1 MTVSE
6 IRFRKKN
13 EKSDDQLLLEE
24 LRSLHQDLDRA
35 YTCFELLSDGDLV
48 EATIYEIESLK
59 ARYRHLLCLA
69 KQRKIQSETRDIYG
83 C

>member
-1 MTVSE
+1 MTVTE
-6 IRFRKKN
+6 IRFRKRN

-24 LRSLHQDLDRA
+24 LRRLHKELDHA
-35 YTCFELLSDGDLV
+35 YDCFELLSDGDLV
-48 EATIYEIESLK
+48 EATIYEIEALK

-69 KQRKIQSETRDIYG
+69 KQRNIRSETRDIYG